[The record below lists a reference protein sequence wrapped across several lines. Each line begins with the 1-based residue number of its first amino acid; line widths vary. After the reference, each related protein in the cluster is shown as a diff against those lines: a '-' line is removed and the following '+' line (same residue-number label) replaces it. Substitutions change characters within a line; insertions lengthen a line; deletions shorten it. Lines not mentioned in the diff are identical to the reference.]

1 MPIFALVIGHLWA
14 LPITAL
20 GYLQAL
26 VGGARFV
33 GFTRLGVAMFAS
45 GRRGA
50 IGLFFGLLPVSAY
63 TWGAVVVFARPDLA
77 THERLLRH
85 ELEHTRQAFC
95 WGPLFPL
102 AYVLASLIAGIR
114 TGRWYADNA
123 FERQARAAER
133 IPL

>member
-1 MPIFALVIGHLWA
+1 MGLRSLVIVLGHLWA

-33 GFTRLGVAMFAS
+33 GFTHLGVAMFANS
-45 GRRGA
+45 RRGA

-77 THERLLRH
+77 THE
-85 ELEHTRQAFC
+85 LEHTRQAFC

-102 AYVLASLIAGIR
+102 AYVLASFVAGIR

-123 FERQARAAER
+123 FERQAREAER
-133 IPL
+133 Q